1 MNETIRT
8 RANALIDYF
17 NEHAEE
23 FTRVMKELDSWNSY
37 LGDDRRMNMCDLDE
51 FFCGQSASE
60 ILARA
65 FYGWDDDNWTV
76 DQYGRRNHAPF
87 NPNRGYFYFNG
98 YGNLVS
104 TDYVDYSDYLCENT
118 MVDIAEA
125 WDHLDLDAEPELC
138 DLISAL
144 VDAIEEEQYSL

>member
-17 NEHAEE
+17 NEHDEE
-23 FTRVMKELDSWNSY
+23 FTRVMDELDSWNSY
-37 LGDDRRMNMCDLDE
+37 LGDDRRMHMYYLDE
-51 FFCGQSASE
+51 LFCGQSASE

-65 FYGWDDDNWTV
+65 LYGWDDDNWTV
-76 DQYGRRNHAPF
+76 DQYGRRDHAPF
-87 NPNRGYFYFNG
+87 NPNREYFYFNRC
-98 YGNLVS
+98 GNLVS
-104 TDYVDYSDYLCENT
+104 TDYVDYSDYLCEYT